1 MKKNGLYKKV
11 LTLGIMTLLLG
22 VCAGSVVNAQFIE
35 TIANKRNDLK
45 TFGDDEQVEI
55 KVYDCR
61 ENGRV
66 EKDVIEI
73 SSDEAIELKNRL
85 DAVRDAD
92 KSFLEMYEEQLEIL
106 KESGIIPADV
116 TLESMM
122 QKAEEM
128 KSKPSY
134 AKNVFVGTTDA
145 TLTDSLCLIL
155 LGGLG
160 VGFPVGT
167 HTGFPFI
174 GADAFLICT
183 GLFYAMTMAAGAE
196 NAKILDPGI
205 VLGICLGYF
214 GFLISFPV
222 YGPLVI
228 GIGVT
233 LFTHWTPIL

>member
-1 MKKNGLYKKV
+1 MKKNGLYKKALV
-11 LTLGIMTLLLG
+11 LGILMLLLG
-22 VCAGSVVNAQFIE
+22 VCAGSIVNAQFIE
-35 TIANKRNDLK
+35 TIANRRSDLK
-45 TFGDDEQVEI
+45 TFSNDEQVEI

-66 EKDVIEI
+66 EKDVIKI
-73 SSDEAIELKNRL
+73 SRDEAIELKNRL
-85 DAVRDAD
+85 DAVRDTG
-92 KSFLEMYEEQLEIL
+92 KSFLEMYEEQLDVL

-116 TLESMM
+116 TMESMM

-128 KSKPSY
+128 KSKPSH
-134 AKNVFVGTTDA
+134 AKNAFVGTTDV
-145 TLTDSLCLIL
+145 TLTDSLCLIM

-160 VGFPVGT
+160 GGFPVGT
-167 HTGFPFI
+167 HTGVPFI
-174 GADAFLICT
+174 GADAFLICV
-183 GLFYAMTMAAGAE
+183 GLFYAMTMAAGSD

-228 GIGVT
+228 GIGIT